1 MSDDISKRGPQDGQ
15 RINMDQDYEV
25 RYWSERLGVSK
36 EELQR
41 VITAAGPMVAD
52 VERELS
58 KSRA

>member
-58 KSRA
+58 KSRT

>member
-1 MSDDISKRGPQDGQ
+1 MSDDVSKRGPQDGQ
-15 RINMDQDYEV
+15 RINMDQEYEV
-25 RYWSERLGVSK
+25 RYWAERLGVSK

>member
-1 MSDDISKRGPQDGQ
+1 VSSPKVDPDALLCALI
-15 RINMDQDYEV
+15 
-25 RYWSERLGVSK
+25 LGVSK

-58 KSRA
+58 KSRT